1 MRAAIAGAAMA
12 LTAVA
17 GAGAGAEAAVD
28 PEIARAGCY
37 RPAQEFLSFAVKEN
51 VHMSAL
57 TGFRLGQLKAESL
70 NNCELLAKQG
80 DRRSQSY
87 MGLIARTPGEAFRW
101 MERAAG
107 QGDMSSIERL
117 HTFASTPA
125 EKLKWAMVYEARI
138 GDWPRIRQADEDP
151 VSPMQKRWAAKAVA
165 EAAAALT
172 PAAAARVRTDV
183 AQWLRLH
190 PPRR

>member
-12 LTAVA
+12 LTA
-17 GAGAGAEAAVD
+17 GAGAAAEAAVK
-28 PEIARAGCY
+28 PEIAWAGCY
-37 RPAQEFLSFAVKEN
+37 RPAQEFLSFAVKEI
-51 VHMSAL
+51 VYMSAL
-57 TGFRLGQLKAESL
+57 TGLAFGQLKSDSL
-70 NNCELLAKQG
+70 NGCELLAKQG

-87 MGLIARTPGEAFRW
+87 MGLIAQTPDEAFRW
-101 MERAAG
+101 MERAAE

-117 HTFASTPA
+117 HTFASTPSG
-125 EKLKWAMVYEARI
+125 KLKWAMIYEARI
-138 GDWPRIRQADEDP
+138 GDWPGIRQADEDP

-172 PAAAARVRTDV
+172 PAEAARVRTDV
-183 AQWLRLH
+183 AQWLRRH